1 MPVQGGDRLRK
12 ALQDRKRRLSD
23 LTPAMRVI
31 GEEIVKRTVE
41 SFRDRRSPA
50 GAEWSPLAQSTLAAR
65 AAKLP
70 GARRRGKGGGL
81 TKGAIAVREA
91 GMANPRAIAPLI
103 DTGRMRASAGHY
115 KAAARSVTW
124 SVVKYGIFHMA
135 GGKRAGSANRP
146 PKRNF
151 AVYEPDGTGGWR
163 MIPAMLDY
171 AQRVISN
178 FVNGRGALP

>member
-1 MPVQGGDRLRK
+1 
-12 ALQDRKRRLSD
+12 
-23 LTPAMRVI
+23 
-31 GEEIVKRTVE
+31 
-41 SFRDRRSPA
+41 
-50 GAEWSPLAQSTLAAR
+50 
-65 AAKLP
+65 
-70 GARRRGKGGGL
+70 
-81 TKGAIAVREA
+81 
-91 GMANPRAIAPLI
+91 MANPRAIAPLI

-135 GGKRAGSANRP
+135 GGKRAGSADRPPTGRP

-151 AVYEPDGTGGWR
+151 SVYEPDGANGWR